1 VIRFSVVIPN
11 LHSPTIDRTIQS
23 LENQSFDPERFEI
36 IVVGMDRF
44 GLVSTDGQVF
54 FDASDRPL
62 SPARARNR
70 GAALAK
76 GEILVFIDA
85 DCEAR
90 KDWLAVLDE
99 RLQDPQVAVV
109 GGGIEFDTRSY
120 WRLADNLSMFYEYL
134 TLHPPGDR
142 GQLPSLNLAIRRC
155 AFEET
160 GGFDA
165 ERYPRPAGEDSDLTI
180 RLRQRGYDL
189 NFEPRAVVYHNPTRK
204 SLPDL
209 LRHGYYQGKYSTK
222 VDRRYAGEEGLAGI
236 FRTRPGLV
244 LLSPLLSVG
253 VTLRIFIRYPYLR
266 QYWRAAPAVWLA
278 KLAWCLGAANHP
290 DYGDPL

>member
-1 VIRFSVVIPN
+1 VIRFSIIIPN
-11 LHSPTIDRTIQS
+11 LHSPTIDRTVAS
-23 LENQSFDPERFEI
+23 LENQTFDPERFEI

-44 GLVSTDGQVF
+44 DLVQTGRRVYV
-54 FDASDRPL
+54 DASDRPL

-70 GAALAK
+70 GAAGARGEVLAF
-76 GEILVFIDA
+76 LDA
-85 DCEAR
+85 DCEAQ

-134 TLHPPGDR
+134 ALHPPGERD
-142 GQLPSLNLAIRRC
+142 QLPSLNLAIRRC

-180 RLRQRGYDL
+180 RLRQRGYVL
-189 NFEPRAVVYHNPTRK
+189 KFEPRAVVYHNPTRK

-209 LRHGYYQGKYSTK
+209 LRHGYFQGKYSTK
-222 VDRRYAGEEGLAGI
+222 VDRRYAGKEGLPGI
-236 FRTRPGLV
+236 FRSRAGLV
-244 LLSPLLSVG
+244 LLSPLLSAA
-253 VTLRIFIRYPYLR
+253 VTLRMFTRYPYLR
-266 QYWRAAPAVWLA
+266 QYWRAAPAVLLA